1 MLLKPSAKWVVAVKA
16 DDRRML
22 VKVILMMAHMCI
34 TLMMRIDGDDGDVM
48 AMVSAKDVMILRR
61 SRGDSSAAADAAA
74 AHDDAGGG
82 VAGAVA
88 GDGTGA
94 DVGTDGAGT
103 DVFNGGRGTGCLFH
117 VLDVA
122 AVWPE
127 KDWCLRPLHRE
138 VTSDPF
144 PYQAMRE
151 AICIHIGQAHF
162 FSLQCFHGS

>member
-22 VKVILMMAHMCI
+22 VKVILMMTHMCI
-34 TLMMRIDGDDGDVM
+34 TLMMRIILAKSSIDADGDGDDGDVM
-48 AMVSAKDVMILRR
+48 AMVSAKEVMILRR

-94 DVGTDGAGT
+94 DVGTDGAGA

-144 PYQAMRE
+144 PY
-151 AICIHIGQAHF
+151 
-162 FSLQCFHGS
+162 